1 MSSSTPATAKPLIN
15 PDRDRRFA
23 SEENP
28 FEAMMS
34 RFDIAAKHLKLEP
47 GLYKVL
53 RAPEK
58 QLIVSVPIKRDN
70 GEIDVFWGIRVL
82 HNT

>member
-1 MSSSTPATAKPLIN
+1 M
-15 PDRDRRFA
+15 
-23 SEENP
+23 EENP

-34 RFDIAAKHLKLEP
+34 RFDDAARRLQLEP

-58 QLIVSVPIKRDN
+58 QLIVSVPVLRDN
-70 GEIDVFWGIRVL
+70 GEVQTLDAASLATWSGMAAVSLRR
-82 HNT
+82 